1 MIILKHS
8 SDLRSYLRSIRSSS
22 DRIGFVPTMGALHEG
37 HLSLIEESKAL
48 TELTVCSIF
57 VNRTQF
63 NNSDDFDKYPIT
75 IESDIRL
82 LESHGCDVLFMPD
95 EKEIYPDA
103 ASKEKHFDLGYL
115 ETILEGKYRPGHFQG
130 VCLIVEKLLNI
141 AEPKVLFLGQKD
153 FQQCLVIKRLI
164 KLMQKNIEVRIVPT
178 QRQADGLAMSS
189 RNLRLNPSERARAPQ
204 LYEAL
209 TFINENLSGAAFSV
223 LKNQAIASLEN
234 QGFRVDYL
242 ELANEND
249 LQIVTETQQKD
260 NLVILVAAFLNEV
273 RLIDNLLIN

>member
-8 SDLRSYLRSIRSSS
+8 SDLQSYLKTVHSAS
-22 DRIGFVPTMGALHEG
+22 DRIGLVPTMGALHEG
-37 HLSLIEESKAL
+37 HLSLIKQSKAH
-48 TELTVCSIF
+48 TGLTVCSIF

-63 NNSDDFDKYPIT
+63 NNSVDFDKYPVT

-82 LESHGCDVLFMPD
+82 LESNGCDVLFMPA

-141 AEPKVLFLGQKD
+141 AEPDVLFLGQKD
-153 FQQCLVIKRLI
+153 FQQCMVIKRLI
-164 KLMQKNIEVRIVPT
+164 NLMGKNIEVCIIPT
-178 QRQADGLAMSS
+178 RREADGLAMSS
-189 RNLRLNPSERARAPQ
+189 RNLRLDPSERERAPH

-209 TFINENLSGAAFSV
+209 AFIKENLGRVAFPV

-234 QGFRVDYL
+234 QGFKVDYL

-249 LQIVTETQQKD
+249 LQIVTEPQKKS

>member
-1 MIILKHS
+1 MIILRHS
-8 SDLRSYLRSIRSSS
+8 SDLRSYLRTIRSSS

-37 HLSLIEESKAL
+37 HLSLIKESKAH

-63 NNSDDFDKYPIT
+63 NNSDDFDKYPVT

-82 LESHGCDVLFMPD
+82 LESHGCDILFMPD

-103 ASKEKHFDLGYL
+103 ASKEKNFDLGYL

-141 AEPKVLFLGQKD
+141 AEPNILFLGQKD
-153 FQQCLVIKRLI
+153 FQQCLVIKKLI

-209 TFINENLSGAAFSV
+209 RFIKENLSGVAFPV

-249 LQIVTETQQKD
+249 LQIVTEPQQKD